1 MTFLMNC
8 GEVET
13 ENNGISI
20 SLTAA
25 LGAKNTTPSTL
36 FINFID
42 NLLGI
47 SEFIAENSYNFAEVG
62 IEFRLEGESTAG
74 YLDFEQFLNDPE
86 NIRVKELFTK
96 YCRYE
101 CEEPTIEE
109 DEIWYYFIVENIKA
123 EMSDEDHLE
132 FCKIFKERLKANE

>member
-13 ENNGISI
+13 EDNGISI

-25 LGAKNTTPSTL
+25 LGAKETTPDAL
-36 FINFID
+36 FINFVD

-62 IEFRLEGESTAG
+62 IEFRLEGEPTG
-74 YLDFEQFLNDPE
+74 KYLAFERFLNNPE
-86 NIRVKELFTK
+86 NLRVKELFTK
-96 YCRYE
+96 YCKYE
-101 CEEPTIEE
+101 YEEPVIEE
-109 DEIWYYFIVENIKA
+109 DEIWYYFFVENIKA
-123 EMSDEDHLE
+123 EMNDEDHLE
-132 FCKIFKERLKANE
+132 FCKIFKERLKTNE